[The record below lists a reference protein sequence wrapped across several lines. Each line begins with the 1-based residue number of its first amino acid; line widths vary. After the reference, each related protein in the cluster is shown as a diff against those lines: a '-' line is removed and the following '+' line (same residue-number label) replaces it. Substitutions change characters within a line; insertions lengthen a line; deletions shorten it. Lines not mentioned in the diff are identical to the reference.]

1 VNIVKTRFEVEK
13 MVGSDPY
20 RDLDVVPDSLE
31 TDPTE
36 LDIPN
41 LMTDTELFEE
51 PLDHHVPI

>member
-1 VNIVKTRFEVEK
+1 
-13 MVGSDPY
+13 
-20 RDLDVVPDSLE
+20 LDVVPDSLE

>member
-1 VNIVKTRFEVEK
+1 MWGPN
-13 MVGSDPY
+13 PY
-20 RDLDVVPDSLE
+20 KDLDVVPDSLE